1 MTKISELKADVG
13 TSVLP
18 AAKRKTWTPPR
29 IDRIDAGQAEV
40 GTRAVADG
48 PFSTS

>member
-1 MTKISELKADVG
+1 MTKTRKSK
-13 TSVLP
+13 P
-18 AAKRKTWTPPR
+18 AFAKPVRAHWVAPKVE
-29 IDRIDAGQAEV
+29 RIDAGQAEV